1 MHGVLTEIAFV
12 MAVAVA
18 AALLLRRLAVPPVVG
33 FILAGVAIGP
43 AGLGLV
49 SDRDK
54 IEIVAEVGV
63 MLLLFMVG
71 LKISLRDLWRMRA
84 TVLGGGGLQYGVT
97 ALATSLLARAFG
109 LPWPEPR
116 RRTVVHCA
124 RHLAARGPG
133 RNLQPGRTNLG
144 RGAALPGPGGHPRHA
159 RTAIVGRPGRF
170 GARCGL
176 HRRRVGGGG
185 GRGHRRGPLR
195 RAMAVRAHR
204 RHRQP

>member
-1 MHGVLTEIAFV
+1 MHGVLTEIVLV

-33 FILAGVAIGP
+33 FVVIGP

-97 ALATSLLARAFG
+97 ALATSLLARTFG
-109 LPWPEPR
+109 LPWPEA
-116 RRTVVHCA
+116 VA
-124 RHLAARGPG
+124 WGLAVGLSSTALVIWLLEDRGEISNP
-133 RNLQPGRTNLG
+133 
-144 RGAALPGPGGHPRHA
+144 
-159 RTAIVGRPGRF
+159 V
-170 GARCGL
+170 
-176 HRRRVGGGG
+176 
-185 GRGHRRGPLR
+185 
-195 RAMAVRAHR
+195 
-204 RHRQP
+204 